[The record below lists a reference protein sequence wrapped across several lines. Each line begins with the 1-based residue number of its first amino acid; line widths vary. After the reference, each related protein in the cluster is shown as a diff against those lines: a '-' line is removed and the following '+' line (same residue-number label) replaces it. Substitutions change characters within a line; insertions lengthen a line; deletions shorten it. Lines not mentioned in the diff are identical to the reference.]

1 MSTKKIGIIL
11 GSDSDLPVMKKC
23 CDVLKQYDEEFEIV
37 VSSAH
42 RLPHNTAHWAES
54 AAARGIEVI
63 IAAAGMAAH
72 LPGVVAAHTHLPV
85 IGVPLKSKNLDGVD
99 ALYSIVQ
106 MPPGVPVATV
116 AIDGARNA
124 AFLALQILGVKY
136 TDIADKVKTH
146 KAQTATTALEKNE
159 RLQEIGI
166 DAYVEGMKK

>member
-1 MSTKKIGIIL
+1 MSTKIGIIL

-23 CDVLKQYDEEFEIV
+23 CDVLKQYDVEFEIV

-42 RLPHNTAHWAES
+42 RLPHNTARWAES
-54 AAARGIEVI
+54 AAERGLEVI

-116 AIDGARNA
+116 AIDGSRNA
-124 AFLALQILGVKY
+124 AYLAMQILGIKY
-136 TDIADKVKTH
+136 QDIANKVKTH
-146 KAQTATTALEKNE
+146 KAQTATAALAKDD
-159 RLQEIGI
+159 RLQEIGV